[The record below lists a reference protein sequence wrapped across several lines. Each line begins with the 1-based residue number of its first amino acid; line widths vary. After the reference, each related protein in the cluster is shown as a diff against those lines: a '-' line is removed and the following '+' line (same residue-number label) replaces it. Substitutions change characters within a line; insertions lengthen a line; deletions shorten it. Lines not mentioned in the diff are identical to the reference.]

1 MDSASSGRRSRV
13 GTGASVGSA
22 PSSRSTASNC
32 RISRIVERAPAAIRA
47 NSSFDSGSMSLSRY
61 DAEVACMWITDML
74 CATTS
79 CSSRAIR
86 VRSSATARWLCS
98 TAMSRR
104 ASASWRRV
112 PNQCRTTRTP
122 ITSSTESVL

>member
-1 MDSASSGRRSRV
+1 
-13 GTGASVGSA
+13 VGSVC
-22 PSSRSTASNC
+22 SSRSTDSNW
-32 RISRIVERAPAAIRA
+32 RISRIAERAPAAIRA
-47 NSSFDSGSMSLSRY
+47 NSAFDSSSAFFSRY
-61 DAEVACMWITDML
+61 EAEVACMWITDML

-104 ASASWRRV
+104 ASASCRRM
-112 PNQCRTTRTP
+112 PDQCR
-122 ITSSTESVL
+122 ITIAAISTSTESVA